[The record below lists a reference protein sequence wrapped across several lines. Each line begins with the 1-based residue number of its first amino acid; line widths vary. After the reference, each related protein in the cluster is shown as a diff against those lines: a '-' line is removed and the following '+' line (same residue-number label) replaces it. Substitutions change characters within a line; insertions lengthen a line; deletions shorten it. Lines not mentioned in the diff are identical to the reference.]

1 MLQTAPAGGGL
12 LCFKWHQQEDAC
24 CDCASHGANY
34 GAKTKVGSSAPPALV
49 GRGRTGQSSQ
59 AQAARAPTYWLI
71 VVTTRCGGLLEAR
84 LMLRATAM
92 TPSSRKNHA
101 LSAESGVDSSA

>member
-1 MLQTAPAGGGL
+1 MC
-12 LCFKWHQQEDAC
+12 LCFEWHQREEAC
-24 CDCASHGANY
+24 CACASHAANY
-34 GAKTKVGSSAPPALV
+34 GAKTKVGSSASLALV
-49 GRGRTGQSSQ
+49 GRGRAGQNSQ
-59 AQAARAPTYWLI
+59 AQVARAPTYWLI
-71 VVTTRCGGLLEAR
+71 VVTTRCGGLLDAR